1 MVYFLI
7 TDGDSEDNDECED
20 NVRSEGGERRR
31 EAERGDK

>member
-7 TDGDSEDNDECED
+7 TDGDSDECED
-20 NVRSEGGERRR
+20 IVRSEGEELRL

>member
-1 MVYFLI
+1 MVSFLI
-7 TDGDSEDNDECED
+7 TDGDSDECED